1 MVWVKPQPLPLQGVT
16 ATNRST
22 GSKPML
28 TNSQS
33 SNRAV
38 LGASSEG
45 YAEATLIQTPVAVAN
60 SRDWALSVEI
70 CTRGDQ
76 RRSNRGSHPHC
87 PHFVD
92 VVLEN
97 LLFAQLSA

>member
-1 MVWVKPQPLPLQGVT
+1 MALGEVSAIAVAGVT
-16 ATNRST
+16 ATNRSI

-45 YAEATLIQTPVAVAN
+45 YAEANLITN
-60 SRDWALSVEI
+60 TS
-70 CTRGDQ
+70 
-76 RRSNRGSHPHC
+76 GSC
-87 PHFVD
+87 
-92 VVLEN
+92 
-97 LLFAQLSA
+97 Q